1 MGVIRIFFLIY
12 LCFLTLDL
20 FSKGNNDTIYFS
32 AKKHVK
38 HIVQAGESLKS
49 IAILH
54 NVSTSDIRE
63 SNELSRRLYYKQLL
77 YIPIYLST
85 KNDSIFSVKKLIIK
99 DKNSDTALINIALL
113 MPYYLIK
120 NDKMFNESKDSLDL
134 FDRYYSKSELALSF
148 HIGLN
153 LALDSL
159 RRTGKN
165 IVLHTFDTNKDSI
178 ELKRIVY
185 SNQLDD
191 MDIII
196 GPLYSSLFEILCRK
210 YGFDNTKLLISPLSR
225 VNDKIIKYSSAYQ
238 ISLTYKTQVDIIFSY
253 LIKKAFDKRIIILN
267 DERERDIAAYLMYQF
282 KKHQKLVDTIT
293 ITDTHVDLIR
303 RNIEP
308 EQVVVLFS
316 KDRSF
321 VSRVLGSI
329 GGIDSISTVFA
340 FESILSYDY
349 LDITNLMELDV
360 HIVSS
365 KVIDFSDKYD
375 LNFVSSFENVYNTN
389 FRKYSKVGYDIGMHF
404 CGNKNIFKFKK
415 LSNGYN
421 ENRSAAIYHYV
432 DYELIPV
439 N

>member
-63 SNELSRRLYYKQLL
+63 SNELPRRLYYKQLL

-225 VNDKIIKYSSAYQ
+225 VNDKIIKYS
-238 ISLTYKTQVDIIFSY
+238 
-253 LIKKAFDKRIIILN
+253 
-267 DERERDIAAYLMYQF
+267 
-282 KKHQKLVDTIT
+282 
-293 ITDTHVDLIR
+293 
-303 RNIEP
+303 
-308 EQVVVLFS
+308 
-316 KDRSF
+316 
-321 VSRVLGSI
+321 
-329 GGIDSISTVFA
+329 
-340 FESILSYDY
+340 
-349 LDITNLMELDV
+349 
-360 HIVSS
+360 
-365 KVIDFSDKYD
+365 
-375 LNFVSSFENVYNTN
+375 
-389 FRKYSKVGYDIGMHF
+389 
-404 CGNKNIFKFKK
+404 
-415 LSNGYN
+415 
-421 ENRSAAIYHYV
+421 
-432 DYELIPV
+432 
-439 N
+439 

>member
-20 FSKGNNDTIYFS
+20 FSKDENDTIYFS
-32 AKKHVK
+32 SKKHVK
-38 HIVQAGESLKS
+38 HIVQGGESLKS

-54 NVSTSDIRE
+54 NVSTADIRE

-77 YIPIYLST
+77 YIPIYLNT
-85 KNDSIFSVKKLIIK
+85 KNDSIFSIKKLIIK
-99 DKNSDTALINIALL
+99 DKNSDTALINVALL

-120 NDKMFNESKDSLDL
+120 NDKIFNESKDSLDL
-134 FDRYYSKSELALSF
+134 YYSKSELALSF

-159 RRTGKN
+159 RRMGKN
-165 IVLHTFDTNKDSI
+165 IVLHAFDTNKDSI

-196 GPLYSSLFEILCRK
+196 GPIYSSLFEILCRK

-238 ISLTYKTQVDIIFSY
+238 ISLTYKVQVDIISSY

-267 DERERDIAAYLMYQF
+267 DESEKDLATYLKHQF
-282 KKHQKLVDTIT
+282 KKYQKLVETIT
-293 ITDTHVDLIR
+293 ITDTDVDLIR
-303 RNIEP
+303 GNLEP
-308 EQVVVLFS
+308 EQVVILLS

-329 GGIDSISTVFA
+329 GGVDSISTVFA
-340 FESILSYDY
+340 SESILSYDN

-365 KVIDFSDKYD
+365 KVIDFSNKYD
-375 LNFVSSFENVYNTN
+375 LNFMSSFENVYNTN

-404 CGNKNIFKFKK
+404 CGNENIFEFKK
-415 LSNGYN
+415 FSNGYN
-421 ENRSAAIYHYV
+421 ENRSALIYHYV
-432 DYELIPV
+432 DYELVPV

>member
-1 MGVIRIFFLIY
+1 MGVIRTFFLIY

-20 FSKGNNDTIYFS
+20 FSKDSNDTIYFS
-32 AKKHVK
+32 EKKHVK
-38 HIVQAGESLKS
+38 HIVQIGESLKS

-77 YIPIYLST
+77 YIPIYLNT

-113 MPYYLIK
+113 MPYYLID
-120 NDKMFNESKDSLDL
+120 NDRMFNESKDSLAVL
-134 FDRYYSKSELALSF
+134 DRYYNKSELALSF
-148 HIGLN
+148 HVGLN

-159 RRTGKN
+159 RKTGKN
-165 IVLHTFDTNKDSI
+165 IVLHTFDTNKDSL

-185 SNQLDD
+185 SNQLDN

-210 YGFDNTKLLISPLSR
+210 YGFDDTKLLISPLSR

-238 ISLTYKTQVDIIFSY
+238 VPLTYKVQIDIMSSY
-253 LIKKAFDKRIIILN
+253 LIKKVFDKRIIILN
-267 DERERDIAAYLMYQF
+267 DERERGLAAYLKHQF
-282 KKHQKLVDTIT
+282 KKHQKLVETIT
-293 ITDTHVDLIR
+293 ISDTHVDLIR
-303 RNIEP
+303 RHLEP
-308 EQVVVLFS
+308 EQVIVLLS
-316 KDRSF
+316 SDRSF

-340 FESILSYDY
+340 SESILSYDN

-360 HIVSS
+360 HVVSS

-375 LNFVSSFENVYNTN
+375 LNFISSFENAYNTN
-389 FRKYSKVGYDIGMHF
+389 FRKHSKVGYDIGMHF
-404 CGNKNIFKFKK
+404 CGNENIFEFKK

-421 ENRSAAIYHYV
+421 ENRSALIYHYI